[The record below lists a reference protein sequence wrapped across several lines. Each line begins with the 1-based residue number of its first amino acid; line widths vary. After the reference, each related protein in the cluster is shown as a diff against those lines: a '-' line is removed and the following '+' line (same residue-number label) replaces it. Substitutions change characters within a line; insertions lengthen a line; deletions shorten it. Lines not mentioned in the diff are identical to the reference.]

1 MNDSIIVFA
10 AFALLGMAVI
20 GIATSTSDP
29 IESAPIEY
37 SDQELATCACDIA
50 RLGYATALSPEV
62 RCSGDHGLVAPHVQR
77 ERRLWR
83 LCRNGTPSARA
94 IHEAEEAERDAMR
107 VELDAELQRLRER
120 VAARR
125 RAQDATNTTSP

>member
-1 MNDSIIVFA
+1 MKDSTALAVLTITIVAATFA
-10 AFALLGMAVI
+10 ASG
-20 GIATSTSDP
+20 SCEDP

-50 RLGYATALSPEV
+50 RLGDATALSPDV

-77 ERRLWR
+77 ERRLWL

-94 IHEAEEAERDAMR
+94 IHEAEEAEREAMR